1 MEEIFH
7 KVFVTNLV
15 LVLRLDHGGPLG
27 AQRPHGLEDIDHPL
41 VLEAL
46 EHDAQRDE
54 DAGAANSGTEKRDL
68 IYSFQRYFN
77 LKMRW
82 TYLQWTV
89 IGPSWPNCSFVL
101 CTCPTKSVNSPPSLG
116 TPCSGQS
123 VNWNWRTVRDWPS
136 RASVTL
142 NSRRRHCG
150 MLYSARG
157 STTKHW
163 YRADLSDGQYCEHF
177 S

>member
-27 AQRPHGLEDIDHPL
+27 AQRPHGLEDIDHAL

-68 IYSFQRYFN
+68 IYSFQRYFKN
-77 LKMRW
+77 LQNKI
-82 TYLQWTV
+82 YL
-89 IGPSWPNCSFVL
+89 S
-101 CTCPTKSVNSPPSLG
+101 KSKPLLYFRHGG
-116 TPCSGQS
+116 T
-123 VNWNWRTVRDWPS
+123 
-136 RASVTL
+136 A
-142 NSRRRHCG
+142 
-150 MLYSARG
+150 
-157 STTKHW
+157 
-163 YRADLSDGQYCEHF
+163 
-177 S
+177 